1 MIRLFF
7 FFFLELRLI
16 IFFILFYF
24 LIININKEDDRT
36 KIVKRQ
42 HNMFIIIR
50 STSIEFLFLMFVL
63 TIILLHCN
71 LMRVNL
77 NS

>member
-1 MIRLFF
+1 MIRL

-24 LIININKEDDRT
+24 LIININKEDDRI